1 MLAIAGAEHVAS
13 GANFRNGG
21 LVTTDMASALQLLR
35 TVEYQEK
42 TLPSLIRLRSISP
55 DGDQLLK
62 SYDKR
67 IGCNASKA
75 SFRF

>member
-21 LVTTDMASALQLLR
+21 LVTTDMAAALQLLR

-42 TLPSLIRLRSISP
+42 TLPSLIRLGSISL
-55 DGDQLLK
+55 DTQLCSVAVKLPP
-62 SYDKR
+62 
-67 IGCNASKA
+67 CP
-75 SFRF
+75 